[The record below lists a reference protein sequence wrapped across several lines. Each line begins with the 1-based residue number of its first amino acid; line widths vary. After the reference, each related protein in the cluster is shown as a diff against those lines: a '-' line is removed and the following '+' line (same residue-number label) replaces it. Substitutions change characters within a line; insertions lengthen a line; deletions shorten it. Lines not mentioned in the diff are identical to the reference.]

1 MRINQLQFFDRTLRR
16 FTPLEHID
24 VTPLPLS
31 EQQTSDMSNVTLDG
45 GYLIP
50 ALTDIHTHSDF
61 YFDSDTAN
69 QFAKNMGVAAQV
81 GGLCGF
87 HAVFDETQVTR
98 EAFEEYAAFLGTK
111 GSIFTSFDALFAAA
125 ENADRV
131 HAQLL
136 GLNAYLFSYPVT
148 EQTDLDAYVETLAGV
163 FEAYPFAGISVGL
176 AYHPLKTLPEA
187 VFQTLLRKLVV
198 RIPTV
203 YNYHIRNQNAQVFES
218 LEEVFACHR
227 GAKAHCHISHLK
239 FAGATHIGQVDARF
253 AQFQALMAEQDFPVT
268 WDVYPFSFACTT
280 LSQFLP
286 ESDSWS
292 KMTKDEVITYLEQNP
307 PYDFANVVIACR
319 LPAYNGLK
327 LHEIA
332 THKGLSAEQAYYE
345 IVCELEGIGAY
356 FRQFC
361 TDDDLAELVFANDA
375 IIASDSFGV
384 ENVHPR
390 CTHTFTKALACAH
403 QLGEAAFTDMVCK
416 LVEGPQRVF
425 PNLPAPKA
433 YLYIA
438 FDETVEVALGSTEA
452 DIDKKI
458 VQCTL
463 VHLS

>member
-1 MRINQLQFFDRTLRR
+1 MERLDRDGASLAGE
-16 FTPLEHID
+16 L
-24 VTPLPLS
+24 V
-31 EQQTSDMSNVTLDG
+31 DG

-125 ENADRV
+125 ENAGRV

-148 EQTDLDAYVETLAGV
+148 EQTDLDAYVDTLAAV

-187 VFQTLLRKLVV
+187 VFQTLLRKLVA

-218 LEEVFACHR
+218 LDEVFACHR
-227 GAKAHCHISHLK
+227 GANAHCHISHLK
-239 FAGATHIGQVDARF
+239 FAGATHIGQVKDRFARF
-253 AQFQALMAEQDFPVT
+253 QTLIEQQDFPVT

-292 KMTKDEVITYLEQNP
+292 KMTQAEVIAYLEQNP

-319 LPAYNGLK
+319 IPAYNGLQ

-332 THKGLSAEQAYYE
+332 TNKGMSVEQAYYE
-345 IVCELEGIGAY
+345 VVRELEGIGAY

-361 TDDDLAELVFANDA
+361 TDADLAELVFAKDA

-403 QLGEAAFTDMVCK
+403 QLGDAAFTDMVCK

-425 PNLPAPKA
+425 PDLSAPKA

-438 FDETVEVALGSTEA
+438 FDPDMTVDLSSPEAL
-452 DIDKKI
+452 IDQKI
-458 VQCTL
+458 TQCVLVTL
-463 VHLS
+463 